1 MLTVASALET
11 IQNLT
16 NSKIS
21 QEEFGKALGV
31 CRSNISQRIKNES
44 VLTNQ
49 ERQKLESYFNVIL
62 LEGGVKNLAMMP
74 LNYSVDRIEI
84 GYWEGLPE
92 ELKKSKIQSVWFD
105 REIIENDWEMEAEH
119 LCIIPMIGD
128 KMSRYWYPIFN
139 GNILIIDTSQD
150 YIMGN
155 GVYFATSRDNTRFWI
170 REMQVLI
177 NDDIQIKGF
186 APSGDTVKVFSK
198 QQLDEVGFKIIGK
211 VIKNVS
217 FRL

>member
-1 MLTVASALET
+1 MTTVKEILDT

-21 QEEFGKALGV
+21 QEEFGKALGTG
-31 CRSNISQRIKNES
+31 RSNISLRIKNGSQVTHEE
-44 VLTNQ
+44 LK
-49 ERQKLESYFNVIL
+49 KLESYFNVIL
-62 LEGGVKNLAMMP
+62 LDGGVKTLAMMP
-74 LNYSVDRIEI
+74 LNNDRIEI
-84 GYWEGLPE
+84 GYWSELPE

-105 REIIENDWEMEAEH
+105 REIIENDWEMEAKD

-128 KMSRYWYPIFN
+128 KMSRYWYPIFS
-139 GNILIIDTSQD
+139 GNILIVDTSQNQ
-150 YIMGN
+150 IMGN
-155 GVYFATSRDNTRFWI
+155 GVYFATSQNNTRFWI

-177 NDDIQIKGF
+177 NNDIQIKGF

-198 QQLDEVGFKIIGK
+198 QELDAVDFKLIGK